1 MYVENYRKILKR
13 CCPDLEKRL
22 AGGAGENQILSFEKV
37 SGIKFPDEY
46 WEMYRHIN
54 GESQF
59 TGCFLGFELL
69 SVEAAEGEY
78 KFLLDCPYQVIS
90 DKEGVIQEG
99 EYRPGWIPIA
109 HDGSGSFLI
118 MDLNPGPKGTCG
130 QIITLDRDDHV
141 SYLLGNSLEN
151 VCGRMEELIK
161 SGVINYKQ
169 DDDGYFEWKDG
180 HLFNRLD
187 LYWGSKTEDQ
197 WITLDEFGEKRLNSD
212 VKDHKISLKILERY
226 KQLYLMSGC
235 DDGFDS
241 VSLDLLRYMPN
252 LKELV
257 LQLKAEYSLEPLKEL
272 SSLKQLVIVFKKLD
286 REQLQL
292 ISSLPVKL
300 LRFSKLNISGIDAL
314 AESLSLKSLSFY
326 QITGVSGRELGRLD
340 KLNEL
345 ELDQTPL
352 ENYSFLEHMVKL
364 KKLEIRGKKLDHLNF
379 LQNMKGLT
387 ELHIEKR
394 ADDESGL
401 QYLKNCKRLK
411 VLDYPLSDLRTA
423 ALCPAVTSITV
434 DGRDAVHVEALEGS
448 SITSVTMIN
457 SDTVLEEIKKYCALR
472 SWGHRGI

>member
-1 MYVENYRKILKR
+1 MYVENYSKMLKR
-13 CCPDLEKRL
+13 CCPDLDKRL

-78 KFLLDCPYQVIS
+78 KLLLDCPYQVIS

-130 QIITLDRDDHV
+130 QIITLDR
-141 SYLLGNSLEN
+141 
-151 VCGRMEELIK
+151 
-161 SGVINYKQ
+161 
-169 DDDGYFEWKDG
+169 
-180 HLFNRLD
+180 
-187 LYWGSKTEDQ
+187 
-197 WITLDEFGEKRLNSD
+197 
-212 VKDHKISLKILERY
+212 
-226 KQLYLMSGC
+226 
-235 DDGFDS
+235 
-241 VSLDLLRYMPN
+241 
-252 LKELV
+252 
-257 LQLKAEYSLEPLKEL
+257 
-272 SSLKQLVIVFKKLD
+272 
-286 REQLQL
+286 EQLQF

-300 LRFSKLNISGIDAL
+300 LRFSKLNLSGIDAL
-314 AESLSLKSLSFY
+314 AESVSLKSLSFY
-326 QITGVSGRELGRLD
+326 QITGVSGGELGRLV

-352 ENYSFLEHMVKL
+352 EDYSFLEHMVKL

-394 ADDESGL
+394 AEDESGL